1 MKFPKNGI
9 TAARLNA
16 VNLTDYVRSNRFI
29 FNVEGFAMSAKK
41 SQLPPLTIGTD
52 SEVDILVVGSGTGMA
67 AALSAEESG
76 LEVLI
81 IEKSQYVGGST
92 ALSGGAFWVPGNS
105 ILKENGADTDQD
117 RARTYLENV
126 VGDSAPAARWQ
137 AYLDHGP
144 AAIDMIRRNTPMEFM
159 WGQDYADYHSELPG
173 ASVTGRSVECQPF
186 DGSILGAERARLRP
200 SAMGAPIPMPV
211 TSADYKW
218 MNLMAKVPHRGFGR
232 VGKRAFQGI
241 GGMALGREYLA
252 GGQAIAAGLFAGV
265 LDTFMPI
272 WTETSLV
279 KLLTNESGAV
289 TGAVVEQHGKQ
300 ITVTTRKGVILAAGG
315 FDHDEK
321 MRTEFQS
328 PTFTGSWSLGNAANT
343 GDAIRAGQEVGG
355 ATTLM
360 DQAWWFPAVAS
371 PDGGEPGVMLAE
383 RSLPGSFIVD
393 GSGNRFINESID
405 YMTFGQ
411 TVLKRDLDGNPVGDM
426 WIIFDQEYR
435 NSYLFAAVVYP
446 RMPIPDAWYEAG
458 IAVKADTPRELAAKA
473 GLPVDA
479 FAAQFARFNTLAKAG
494 KDDDFN
500 RGAAAY
506 DRYYGDPTVTP
517 NPNLRQLTKGPLYAV
532 RVVCG
537 DLGTCGGLKADEFGR
552 VLTKDDTPIAGLYAI
567 GNTAANAFGKSY
579 PGAGATIGQGL
590 VFGHIAA
597 QHARTR

>member
-1 MKFPKNGI
+1 
-9 TAARLNA
+9 
-16 VNLTDYVRSNRFI
+16 
-29 FNVEGFAMSAKK
+29 MSDQAKR
-41 SQLPPLTIGTD
+41 LPPLTIGTD
-52 SEVDILVVGSGTGMA
+52 TEVDILIVGSGTGMA

-81 IEKSQYVGGST
+81 VEKSEYVGGST

-105 ILKENGADTDQD
+105 ILKENGADTDQE
-117 RARTYLENV
+117 RAKLYLENV
-126 VGDSAPAARWQ
+126 VGDSAPASRWQ

-159 WGQDYADYHSELPG
+159 WGKDYSDYHSELPG
-173 ASVTGRSVECQPF
+173 ASATGRSVECKPF
-186 DGSILGAERARLRP
+186 DASVLGAERARLRP
-200 SAMGAPIPMPV
+200 SVMGAPIPMPV

-218 MNLMAKVPHRGFGR
+218 MNLMAKVPHRGLPRTGI
-232 VGKRAFQGI
+232 RAFQGI

-265 LDTFMPI
+265 LDTCMPI

-279 KLLTNESGAV
+279 SLITDEAGAV
-289 TGAVVEQHGKQ
+289 TGAIVEQRGKQ

-315 FDHDEK
+315 FDHSTE
-321 MRTEFQS
+321 MRAEYQS
-328 PTFTGSWSLGNAANT
+328 PTFTGSWSLGNPANT
-343 GDAIRAGQEVGG
+343 GDAIRVGQEVG
-355 ATTLM
+355 ADLALM
-360 DQAWWFPAVAS
+360 DQVWWFPAVAS
-371 PDGGEPGVMLAE
+371 PDGGQPGVMLAE

-393 GSGNRFINESID
+393 GSGKRFINESID

-411 TVLKRDLDGNPVGDM
+411 TILNRERAGDPVGDM
-426 WIIFDQEYR
+426 WIVFDQEYR
-435 NSYLFAAVVYP
+435 NSYLFAATVYP

-458 IAVKADTPRELAAKA
+458 IAVKADSPRELAIKA
-473 GLPVDA
+473 GLPEAA
-479 FAAQFARFNTLAKAG
+479 FAAQFSRFNTLARAG

-500 RGAAAY
+500 RGGAAY
-506 DRYYGDPTVTP
+506 DRYYGDPTVSP
-517 NPNLRQLTKGPLYAV
+517 NPNLRQLSKGPLYAV

-552 VLTKDDTPIAGLYAI
+552 VQREDDSVIDGLYAI
-567 GNTAANAFGKSY
+567 GNTAGNVFGESY

>member
-1 MKFPKNGI
+1 
-9 TAARLNA
+9 
-16 VNLTDYVRSNRFI
+16 
-29 FNVEGFAMSAKK
+29 MSEQTQ
-41 SQLPPLTIGTD
+41 QLPPLTIGTD
-52 SEVDILVVGSGTGMA
+52 TEVDLLIVGSGTGMA

-81 IEKSQYVGGST
+81 IEKSQHVGGST

-105 ILKENGADTDQD
+105 ILKENGADTDQE
-117 RARTYLENV
+117 RAKLYLENV

-159 WGQDYADYHSELPG
+159 WGKDYSDYHSELPG
-173 ASVTGRSVECQPF
+173 AAATGRSVECKPF
-186 DGSILGAERARLRP
+186 DASILGPERARLRP
-200 SAMGAPIPMPV
+200 SVMGAPIPMPV

-218 MNLMAKVPHRGFGR
+218 MNLMAKVPHRGLPRTGM
-232 VGKRAFQGI
+232 RAFQGI

-252 GGQAIAAGLFAGV
+252 GGQAIAAGLYAGV
-265 LDTFMPI
+265 LDTFMPV
-272 WTETSLV
+272 WTETSL
-279 KLLTNESGAV
+279 LSLITNDAGDV
-289 TGAVVEQHGKQ
+289 TGAVVEQRGKQ
-300 ITVTTRKGVILAAGG
+300 FTVTTRKGVILAAGG
-315 FDHDEK
+315 FDHSSE
-321 MRTEFQS
+321 MRTEYQS

-343 GDAIRAGQEVGG
+343 GDAIRVGQEVG
-355 ATTLM
+355 ADLTLM

-371 PDGGEPGVMLAE
+371 PDGGQPGVMLAE

-393 GSGNRFINESID
+393 GSGKRFINESID

-411 TVLKRDLDGNPVGDM
+411 TILNRDIAGDPVGDM

-435 NSYLFAAVVYP
+435 NSYLFAATVYP

-458 IAVKADTPRELAAKA
+458 IAVKADSPRELAVKA
-473 GLPVDA
+473 GLPESA
-479 FAAQFARFNTLAKAG
+479 FTAQFSRFNTLARAG

-500 RGAAAY
+500 RGGSAY

-552 VLTKDDTPIAGLYAI
+552 VQREDDSVIDGLYAI
-567 GNTAANAFGKSY
+567 GNTAGNVFGESY